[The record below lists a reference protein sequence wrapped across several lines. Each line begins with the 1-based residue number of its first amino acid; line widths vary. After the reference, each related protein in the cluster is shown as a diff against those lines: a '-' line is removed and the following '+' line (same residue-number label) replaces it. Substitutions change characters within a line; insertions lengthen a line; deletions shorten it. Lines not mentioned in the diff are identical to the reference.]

1 MSVDLIGPT
10 DRLRAYPP
18 DSRARDRLGESL
30 PGPVRD
36 LVIIFGGW
44 GSRAA
49 GEPLRPVPGQPTGT
63 SELLE
68 SVRALGNPPLEKL
81 EITALEGALMDAKGV
96 QQAEAFIRSLF
107 HPLGSL
113 IIYGYSAGGLDAIN
127 LTWRIWQGPSYY
139 DFSTRSLVFG
149 YRAASPDL
157 GIVRVDLLITV
168 DAASGPTSSLAFR
181 NIPPAVRKNI
191 NYFQTNPAGR
201 PTVGGTA
208 SGARSH
214 GGPANALDST
224 ATVVENHD
232 LTARYAANPGQA
244 HGLIDNDTN
253 EDVLQAI
260 RGTLGYEAP
269 PLLLPNGMMAG

>member
-1 MSVDLIGPT
+1 
-10 DRLRAYPP
+10 
-18 DSRARDRLGESL
+18 LGNSL

-44 GSRAA
+44 GSGAA
-49 GEPLRPVPGQPTGT
+49 GEQLRPVPGRPTGT

-68 SVRALGNPPLEKL
+68 SVRALGDPPLGKL
-81 EITALEGALMDAKGV
+81 DITAFEGALMNAKGV

-107 HPLGSL
+107 HPLGRL
-113 IIYGYSAGGLDAIN
+113 VIYGYSAGGLDAIS
-127 LTWRIWQGPSYY
+127 LAWRIWQGPSYY
-139 DFSTRSLVFG
+139 DFATRRLVTG

-157 GIVRVDLLITV
+157 GIVRVDLLVTV
-168 DAASGPTSSLAFR
+168 DAASGPTSSVVFR
-181 NIPPAVRKNI
+181 NIPPGVRKNI
-191 NYFQTNPAGR
+191 NYYQTNPAGR
-201 PTVGGTA
+201 PTGGGTA

-214 GGPANALDST
+214 GGPANAVDST
-224 ATVVENHD
+224 ATIVENHD

-260 RGTLGYEAP
+260 RGTLGYEATP
-269 PLLLPNGMMAG
+269 PLLPNGTMAG